1 MKKVAFLLV
10 LFMAALGI
18 VAAVADAVLPADL
31 IEIQEEAFMGDGSL
45 INIIIPDHVTTIGT
59 RAFKDS
65 GLTSIM
71 IPEGVTRIGDEAFA
85 ITPMTSVTIPGSVTS
100 IGDNALD
107 ADITVTAPAG
117 SFAFQYCLDHSIA
130 LTYVNPD
137 AVSLTERGQVTIK
150 IADPREQ
157 TVMLGVYHR
166 AAAASRTYPIFLVSG
181 GVSDSPD
188 AGTLKAVIP
197 VTVEAGSAS
206 VTTDVSGLMQD
217 SGSYYVRA
225 KTVPS
230 ISAAGARD
238 MTGPATIS
246 NRISYTRPNRALEKP
261 TDVQWSSTVYGRAIW
276 GKVAGAVSYQ
286 VTLYN
291 QEGIV
296 AHRNVNTN
304 HFTFSSGW
312 LDLDHI
318 TENGYT
324 FTVTALSEDIFTV
337 SNSPE
342 SDASAVLGEPASTEL
357 SIITQPASRYASL
370 GEPYSVSISAMGVGI
385 TYDWYQVVPEGNIL
399 LAGRSDDNVITL
411 TADMVGYAEI
421 YAVLTD
427 AYGNILPSEHAN
439 IHVIDDS
446 RMDHMISTQP
456 ADFTVIEEEE
466 HVFTVGADL
475 SRLPYG
481 DDCKVSYQWYKGREG
496 EAFTAVPN
504 YNKSEYKVYTHNIT
518 SGFQTYCVVT
528 VTAPT
533 GKVIAVEQSET
544 ATLIINRPVIYF
556 RKNLNYSYYN
566 ARSQSIHVEVAVR
579 PDATLL
585 RYRWVYYTGSEYE
598 NWHEW
603 QGTNTSYFPAYALTD
618 EYEGAVLKCYAD
630 ARYNGDIHTIESGEA
645 HIHLGSNPATGIGI
659 DANIDKANLTLYDSF
674 RADFVLTPQ
683 DSTSSV
689 YWFSTDQTVATVSDR
704 GQVSIHGLGTAKIIG
719 CTSPDVT
726 IENGQVVQATGV
738 WDEMPLTVNRVIVT
752 FDPRGGRFADGETE
766 PVKWKRYVGEQIT
779 LPGLS
784 KDGDTFLG
792 WSLNGGSLGGGAIT
806 GYTVGEQC
814 VLMTAMWE
822 DTTQEE
828 DKELEIEQDLADN
841 QPVSIGATALFEVV
855 TNGAKVISYQWYENT
870 GEGWTPINGGSMA
883 GNKTSLNVECS
894 EETIG
899 NQYKVIITGANGI
912 VRESNVC
919 RLVNADTYDPDQP
932 DPFEDPAGPVEEVH
946 FTMQPENTMVQA
958 GEPAEFYVGVDA
970 PAEYQWQMLTEPDSS
985 TWSDL
990 SGETGT
996 VLSIPNTT
1004 GDMAGHRYRCIV
1016 TAGGQE
1022 LISNEAELDVLVI
1035 QIAPDGDVSKLAAG
1049 EAAGFTL
1056 SCNHSEL
1063 IANNV
1068 QWSSTDSEVASIDEN
1083 ATGNTVAVQIHGTGT
1098 TTITATVEG
1107 FTATYELTVHHVTVT
1122 LDGNGGAFGEA
1133 ETLQVKARAG
1143 EAYTPTQTPVR
1154 EGYDF
1159 RGWSTTPDGEAAEE
1173 IIVQE
1178 PMELYA
1184 VWRKAEVHATGVE
1197 IEKVDGPDD
1206 PVPGDQITL
1215 RAILTPENSTDS
1227 VEWGGGEWD
1236 VLTVD
1241 DNGVVT
1247 IHGIGEGDVKATAN
1261 ADAYTYYDIRIHH
1274 VMLTLNGNGGMLE
1287 TAEEMNE
1294 ETSVK
1299 IDTDI
1304 DYDPTETFGVIPVRD
1319 GYNFIG
1325 WSLQENGS
1333 AMDSLAFTGNTTLY
1347 AVWQRKVNISIKCE
1361 TDLSLLVPGDTIIL
1375 EADFEPEETEDQSFI
1390 EVWSSSNPAVAT
1402 VEKEETEISSHF
1414 GEVTIHS
1421 TGDVTIYAAIGGE
1434 NEEVAPAQAEYSIQI
1449 NHVMVTLNSNPDALN
1464 LPEDHPLRI
1473 NQNYSERVTLG
1484 EYTLQA
1490 AAFEGYTFLG
1500 YCILTDEGPV
1510 GEPAMSFTI
1519 TEPVVLQ
1526 AQWERTPVEATSVT
1540 IKSPEGNWYA
1550 GDAVFLHATIT
1561 PENHES
1567 EVNWSISDE
1576 TFATIAE
1583 DVEASNTERYCLI
1596 TFHKIGRAT
1605 ITVTA
1610 GNISDTIEVIITE
1623 ARVTLHGNGGTFDG
1637 DAEVLPVTAGG
1648 QYAPEQVPTRE
1659 GYTFLGWSLRED
1671 GEPVSEINVTEP
1683 VELYAIWSAQA
1694 ETPTLII
1701 TGTDGNVTRNQRL
1714 VLTPQ
1719 LFGAD
1724 GEPISNAT
1732 YTWYDT
1738 IPVEDNKITSDTPYW
1753 IDLME
1758 GQMSFVVFGDA
1769 TLVCVGTSGDV
1780 TAEGSITLNAAE
1792 DTNMISVRLQP
1803 DTQDVL
1809 LADATTAPATITC
1822 QHDSS
1827 EEVTYRW
1834 EYYMDGWP
1842 WKEYPWEVVPGPYEK
1857 DSELSVELESTG
1869 VYELIYQF
1877 RCTVEIERN
1886 GIHFEYVS
1894 DSGMVHVF
1902 YDETNDECLCGCG
1915 IPGCMCGPECPMM
1928 NEECSCG
1935 CGMPGCTC
1943 GPECPNMNGSGG
1955 DDPWIPEDDYMP

>member
-1 MKKVAFLLV
+1 MKKLILILTAFLLTV
-10 LFMAALGI
+10 SMTIAMADSI
-18 VAAVADAVLPADL
+18 LPASL
-31 IEIQEEAFMGDGSL
+31 SMIEEEAFMGDSSL
-45 INIIIPDHVTTIGT
+45 MSMIIPSGVTDIGA

-65 GLTSIM
+65 GLTSIT
-71 IPEGVTRIGDEAFA
+71 IPEGVTGIGEEAFA
-85 ITPMTSVTIPGSVTS
+85 NTPMSTITIPGSVTS

-117 SFAFQYCLDHSIA
+117 SFAFQYCLEHSIA

-137 AVSLTERGQVTIK
+137 AVSLTERGQVTIT

-166 AAAASRTYPIFLVSG
+166 AAAASRSYPIFLASG

-225 KTVPS
+225 KTVSS

-246 NRISYTRPNRALEKP
+246 NRISYTRPECALEKP
-261 TDVQWSSTVYGRAIW
+261 TDVQWSSTVYGRATW
-276 GKVAGAVSYQ
+276 GKVAGAASYQ

-324 FTVTALSEDIFTV
+324 FTVTALSDDIFTV

-385 TYDWYQVVPEGNIL
+385 TYDWYQVVPEGYIL

-411 TADMVGYAEI
+411 TADTVGYTEI
-421 YAVLTD
+421 FAVLTD
-427 AYGNILPSEHAN
+427 AYGEVLPSESAK
-439 IHVIDDS
+439 IHVIDDGP
-446 RMDHMISTQP
+446 MDHMISTHP
-456 ADFTVIEEEE
+456 TDFTVMTEES
-466 HVFTVGADL
+466 HIFTVGADL
-475 SRLPYG
+475 ARLPYG
-481 DDCKVSYQWYKGREG
+481 DDCKVSYQWYRGREG
-496 EAFTAVPN
+496 GVFTAVPN

-603 QGTNTSYFPAYALTD
+603 QGANTSYFPAYALTD

-630 ARYNGDIHTIESGEA
+630 ARYNGNIYTIESGPA
-645 HIHLGSNPATGIGI
+645 HIHLGSNPATGIDI

-752 FDPRGGRFADGETE
+752 FDPRGGRFADGEIE
-766 PVKWKRYVGEQIT
+766 PLKWKCYVGEQIT

-822 DTTQEE
+822 NTTQEE

-883 GNKTSLNVECS
+883 GNKTSLNVECNGES
-894 EETIG
+894 IG
-899 NQYKVIITGANGI
+899 SQYKVIITGANGI

-970 PAEYQWQMLTEPDSS
+970 PAEYQWQMLTDPDSS

-996 VLSIPNTT
+996 VLSIGNTT
-1004 GDMAGHRYRCIV
+1004 GDMTGNRYRCIV

-1022 LISNEAELDVLVI
+1022 LISNEAELDVLVL
-1035 QIAPDGDVSKLAAG
+1035 QIIADEDVSQMVAG
-1049 EAAGFTL
+1049 ETVGFTL
-1056 SCNHSEL
+1056 SCNHSNL
-1063 IANNV
+1063 IDNNV
-1068 QWSSTDSEVASIDEN
+1068 QWSSMDSDVASVDED
-1083 ATGNTVAVQIHGTGT
+1083 ATGNTTTVQIHGTGT
-1098 TTITATVEG
+1098 MTITATVEG
-1107 FTATYELTVHHVTVT
+1107 FTAAYELTIHHVTVT
-1122 LDGNGGAFGEA
+1122 LDGNGGIF
-1133 ETLQVKARAG
+1133 
-1143 EAYTPTQTPVR
+1143 
-1154 EGYDF
+1154 
-1159 RGWSTTPDGEAAEE
+1159 
-1173 IIVQE
+1173 
-1178 PMELYA
+1178 
-1184 VWRKAEVHATGVE
+1184 
-1197 IEKVDGPDD
+1197 
-1206 PVPGDQITL
+1206 
-1215 RAILTPENSTDS
+1215 
-1227 VEWGGGEWD
+1227 
-1236 VLTVD
+1236 
-1241 DNGVVT
+1241 
-1247 IHGIGEGDVKATAN
+1247 
-1261 ADAYTYYDIRIHH
+1261 
-1274 VMLTLNGNGGMLE
+1274 E
-1287 TAEEMNE
+1287 TADGTAAQ
-1294 ETSVK
+1294 TSVK
-1299 IDTDI
+1299 ADTELS
-1304 DYDPTETFGVIPVRD
+1304 YEATATFGVTPERD

-1325 WSLQENGS
+1325 WDYQANGTPTEELS
-1333 AMDSLAFTGNTTLY
+1333 FTGNTTLY
-1347 AVWQRKVNISIKCE
+1347 AVWQKIIDISVQRVITADSEPADDELAEGDVIVLKAVLSPEDETAPILWTAEPSSAITIEDVITEGPSHFVN
-1361 TDLSLLVPGDTIIL
+1361 VTIQGTGEITIR
-1375 EADFEPEETEDQSFI
+1375 ATVD
-1390 EVWSSSNPAVAT
+1390 SSSGEYA
-1402 VEKEETEISSHF
+1402 ET
-1414 GEVTIHS
+1414 
-1421 TGDVTIYAAIGGE
+1421 
-1434 NEEVAPAQAEYSIQI
+1434 QAEYSISVDHTI
-1449 NHVMVTLNSNPDALN
+1449 VTVHANCDQLGI
-1464 LPEDHPLRI
+1464 PEDDPIRETETIILRK
-1473 NQNYSERVTLG
+1473 TLG
-1484 EYTLQA
+1484 EQILEPMEY
-1490 AAFEGYTFLG
+1490 EGFTFLG
-1500 YCILTDEGPV
+1500 FCVMTDQGPT
-1510 GEPAMSFTI
+1510 GEPAMTFNI
-1519 TEPVVLQ
+1519 TGPITLQ
-1526 AQWERTPVEATSVT
+1526 AQWERTPIEATSVT
-1540 IKSPEGNWYA
+1540 INMVEEIWYA
-1550 GDAVFLHATIT
+1550 GDTVLLCAIVQ

-1567 EVNWSISDE
+1567 EVVWSVSDE
-1576 TFATIAE
+1576 TFATISTE
-1583 DVEASNTERYCLI
+1583 LEQSNSERYCQV
-1596 TFHKIGRAT
+1596 TFLKIGQGT

-1610 GNISDTIEVIITE
+1610 GNVSHTIKVEINE
-1623 ARVTLHGNGGTFDG
+1623 AKVMLYGNDGTFDG
-1637 DAEVLPVTAGG
+1637 VEAIEAKASGVYMPT
-1648 QYAPEQVPTRE
+1648 QEPTRE
-1659 GYTFLGWSLRED
+1659 GYEFRGWSTTQDGEVVQEIYVQGPIELYAVWSKADVHATGVEIEKVNGPDDPAVGEQITLQAILTPVDSIDNVEWVSLDESVATIDNNGVVTIQGTGNLQIKATANATAEDYYNMRVHHVMVTLNGNGGSFEISGATVEQASTKVDTDLTYDATESFEMPLAQDGYDFVGWSLATD
-1671 GEPVSEINVTEP
+1671 GAPLEYIQFAEATTLYAVWQEHPTEP
-1683 VELYAIWSAQA
+1683 YL
-1694 ETPTLII
+1694 TI
-1701 TGTDGNVTRNQRL
+1701 TGTDGNVTKNQRL

-1719 LFGAD
+1719 FYGSD
-1724 GEPISNAT
+1724 GEPISDAT
-1732 YTWYDT
+1732 YTWYDLAT
-1738 IPVEDNKITSDTPYW
+1738 ETSRYEFISDHPHW
-1753 IDLME
+1753 IDLEE
-1758 GQMSFVVFGDA
+1758 GQLSFVVWDDI
-1769 TLVCVGTSGDV
+1769 TLLCVGTNGAI
-1780 TAEGSITLNAAE
+1780 TAEASITLQAADDMNE
-1792 DTNMISVRLQP
+1792 FFTWLETNDQYVYASMEMP
-1803 DTQDVL
+1803 
-1809 LADATTAPATITC
+1809 LAPVTITC
-1822 QHDSS
+1822 YPENIS
-1827 EEVTYRW
+1827 ENATYRW
-1834 EYYMDGWP
+1834 EYYLDEGP
-1842 WKEYPWEVVPGPYEK
+1842 WNGDPYPWQCPSGPY
-1857 DSELSVELESTG
+1857 DMTNELYVELDSTG
-1869 VYELIYQF
+1869 VLEIIYQF
-1877 RCTVEIERN
+1877 RCTVEVERN

-1894 DSGMVHVF
+1894 SNEEIHVY
-1902 YDETNDECLCGCG
+1902 YDEAVGECTCGCG
-1915 IPGCMCGPECPMM
+1915 IPE
-1928 NEECSCG
+1928 
-1935 CGMPGCTC
+1935 CTC
-1943 GPECPNMNGSGG
+1943 GPECSMYGNPDPGDPYYPEGEPGG
-1955 DDPWIPEDDYMP
+1955 EDEPMP